1 MHPLMPDVTGLKDSE
16 LQERIT
22 KLNRVLRT
30 TYNGL
35 VAQQAHMMLAVLYE
49 EQQRRNQEIME
60 KAIKDNKKLSDSI
73 DIS

>member
-35 VAQQAHMMLAVLYE
+35 VAQQAQMMLAVLYE

-60 KAIKDNKKLSDSI
+60 KATKDNKKLSDSI

>member
-30 TYNGL
+30 TYNGYL
-35 VAQQAHMMLAVLYE
+35 AQQADMMLAVLYE
-49 EQQRRNQEIME
+49 EQQRRNREIME
-60 KAIKDNKKLSDSI
+60 KAVKDNKKLSDSI

>member
-35 VAQQAHMMLAVLYE
+35 VAQQADMMLAVLYE
-49 EQQRRNQEIME
+49 EQQRRNREIME
-60 KAIKDNKKLSDSI
+60 KAVKDNKKLSDSI

>member
-1 MHPLMPDVTGLKDSE
+1 MHPLMPDLTGLKDSE

-35 VAQQAHMMLAVLYE
+35 VAQQADMMLAVPYE
-49 EQQRRNQEIME
+49 EQQRRNREIME
-60 KAIKDNKKLSDSI
+60 KAVKDNKKLSDSI

>member
-30 TYNGL
+30 TYNGYL
-35 VAQQAHMMLAVLYE
+35 AQQAQMMLTVLYE
-49 EQQRRNQEIME
+49 EQQRRNREIME
-60 KAIKDNKKLSDSI
+60 KAVKDNKKLSDSI

>member
-1 MHPLMPDVTGLKDSE
+1 MHPLMPNLTGLKDSE

-35 VAQQAHMMLAVLYE
+35 LAQQAHMMLTVLYE

-60 KAIKDNKKLSDSI
+60 KGLAANKKLSDSI

>member
-35 VAQQAHMMLAVLYE
+35 VAQQAQMMLTVLYE
-49 EQQRRNQEIME
+49 EQQRRNREIME
-60 KAIKDNKKLSDSI
+60 KAVKDNKKLSDSI

>member
-1 MHPLMPDVTGLKDSE
+1 MHPLMPDLTGLKDSE

-35 VAQQAHMMLAVLYE
+35 VAQQAQMMLAVLYE

-60 KAIKDNKKLSDSI
+60 KAIRDNKKLSDSI

>member
-1 MHPLMPDVTGLKDSE
+1 MHPLMPDLTGLKDSE

-35 VAQQAHMMLAVLYE
+35 VAQQAQMMLAVLYE

-60 KAIKDNKKLSDSI
+60 KATKDNKKLSDSI

>member
-35 VAQQAHMMLAVLYE
+35 VAQQAQMMLAVLYE
-49 EQQRRNQEIME
+49 EQQRRNREIME
-60 KAIKDNKKLSDSI
+60 KAVKDNKKLSDSI

>member
-35 VAQQAHMMLAVLYE
+35 VAQQAHMMLTVLYE
-49 EQQRRNQEIME
+49 EQQRRNREIME
-60 KAIKDNKKLSDSI
+60 KAVKDNKKLSDSI